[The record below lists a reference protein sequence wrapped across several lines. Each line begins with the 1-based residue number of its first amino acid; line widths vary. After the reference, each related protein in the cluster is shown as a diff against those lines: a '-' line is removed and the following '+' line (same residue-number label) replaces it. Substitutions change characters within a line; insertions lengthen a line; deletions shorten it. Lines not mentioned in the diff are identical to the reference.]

1 MGVDL
6 VADGGEH
13 LGRAGE
19 VQGTVDVSSP
29 LILTAAL
36 EAGGA
41 TLHLQNRDLRLRP
54 QLPKVPKPSMSVCAA
69 VKQLSRGR

>member
-1 MGVDL
+1 MSGQSRTGQKGRRLRAGLSWASDGQPQKMGVDL

-41 TLHLQNRDLRLRP
+41 TLHL
-54 QLPKVPKPSMSVCAA
+54 
-69 VKQLSRGR
+69 

>member
-13 LGRAGE
+13 LGRADE
-19 VQGTVDVSSP
+19 LQGTVDVSPP

-41 TLHLQNRDLRLRP
+41 SLHL
-54 QLPKVPKPSMSVCAA
+54 
-69 VKQLSRGR
+69 